1 MNKLPEQLTT
11 TIPKN
16 AIAVNIQQ
24 YCLLL
29 GCGKQSA
36 EKIAAAA
43 NAKIKIGKRS
53 LYNIEKTKTYLD
65 SVSC

>member
-1 MNKLPEQLTT
+1 MHKMPIEQTEKIPE
-11 TIPKN
+11 N

-43 NAKIKIGKRS
+43 GAKIKIGKRS
-53 LYNIEKTKTYLD
+53 LYSIEKTRIYLD
-65 SVSC
+65 SIAE